1 MSVLLEL
8 ECPICEE
15 VHYVFVPEDE
25 LEAYEAGGLAQD
37 TLKSLNKTER
47 EQIISFICP
56 TCQDKIFK

>member
-8 ECPICEE
+8 ECPFCKE

-56 TCQDKIFK
+56 TCQDQIFK